1 MRGTIAAKVSIG
13 GGSNPETGE
22 PIPVTYAWGDPVECL
37 YKAVELSNRGRYTD
51 GEFEQA
57 AYVVTTD
64 SMEFAGTYML
74 LKDSRGNVV
83 CEKEVISLEILEDV
97 QRVKIVL

>member
-1 MRGTIAAKVSIG
+1 MVGTIAAKVQIG

-22 PIPVTYAWGDPVECL
+22 PLPVTYDWGEAVECL
-37 YKAVELSNRGRYTD
+37 YKAVELSNRGRYAD

-64 SMEFAGTYML
+64 SMEFDGTYMQ

-83 CEKEVISLEILEDV
+83 CEKEVISLEVLEDI